1 MASEA
6 RKLDSIKDVIS
17 SAQKESTAAD
27 KMDFY
32 DKWAQNYDTDVAILE
47 YRAPG
52 LAADSVAASF
62 TGDRGAALVL
72 DVACGTGL
80 AAIQMKKH
88 GFEHF
93 VGVDG
98 SKGMLE
104 LAKNT
109 GLYEDVRHCMLGD
122 DELPVQWG
130 SFDVV
135 VIVGSLLLGH
145 VPVRVTKELC
155 KATKPGEDRFI
166 GLLAPPSP
174 YSFQTPPALKKR
186 VLLEKNL
193 TVHYNLSPLGGLVCI
208 TTRNCQDN
216 AEYTASLKQ
225 QLKLMEE
232 EGLWSCVNVTEVKK
246 FQRSVSEHE
255 EAYVSGSVCLFRVSD
270 VAQ

>member
-1 MASEA
+1 MNCVQFS
-6 RKLDSIKDVIS
+6 KTTDVIP
-17 SAQKESTAAD
+17 D
-27 KMDFY
+27 
-32 DKWAQNYDTDVAILE
+32 DVAILE

-122 DELPVQWG
+122 DELPVQW
-130 SFDVV
+130 
-135 VIVGSLLLGH
+135 
-145 VPVRVTKELC
+145 VRVTKELC
-155 KATKPGEDRFI
+155 KATKP
-166 GLLAPPSP
+166 
-174 YSFQTPPALKKR
+174 
-186 VLLEKNL
+186 
-193 TVHYNLSPLGGLVCI
+193 
-208 TTRNCQDN
+208 
-216 AEYTASLKQ
+216 
-225 QLKLMEE
+225 
-232 EGLWSCVNVTEVKK
+232 
-246 FQRSVSEHE
+246 
-255 EAYVSGSVCLFRVSD
+255 
-270 VAQ
+270 